1 MSLKEKEKQVYEI
14 LKRYKELT
22 LEEMKDLLRPIL
34 YYFDEDVFK
43 TKEDLLL
50 GFTRDC

>member
-1 MSLKEKEKQVYEI
+1 MVNKEKQVHNI
-14 LKRYKELT
+14 LIRHEELT
-22 LEEMKDLLRPIL
+22 LQEMKDLLRPIL

-43 TKEDLLL
+43 TKKDLLL